1 MGELIA
7 VGDTVE
13 YRRTDSEERV
23 IGIVK
28 EIVNSVYG
36 TMYKVKPKSGKCE
49 YIGFKEND
57 VRIIEKFHNIKSL
70 DLYQDDNKHIVIVVA
85 IGIDTATNEKKVVY
99 KSVNNKDNKV
109 FISNIDAF
117 TINFK
122 EIQNDGGK
130 ISTDV

>member
-23 IGIVK
+23 VGIVK

-36 TMYKVKPKSGKCE
+36 TMYKVKPKSGKYE

-57 VRIIEKFHNIKSL
+57 VKVIEKFHNIKSL
-70 DLYQDDNKHIVIVVA
+70 DLYQDDNKHMVIVVA

-122 EIQNDGGK
+122 EIQNNGGK

>member
-13 YRRTDSEERV
+13 YRRTESEERV
-23 IGIVK
+23 VGIVK

-36 TMYKVKPKSGKCE
+36 TMYKVKPKSGKYE

-57 VRIIEKFHNIKSL
+57 VRIVEKFHNIKSL

-122 EIQNDGGK
+122 EIQNNGGK